1 MKITRAIPKR
11 LMKDVLTDDERNELK
26 SYGDRPMTV
35 DEIEAREIE
44 EEQNAK
50 TVEAAKKE
58 VAKNEIKATLDEID
72 RKSIRAIRA
81 GEIEKLKDLE
91 KEAVQLRKSLN
102 A

>member
-1 MKITRAIPKR
+1 MKITRAIPAR

-26 SYGDRPMTV
+26 QFGDRAMTV
-35 DEIEAREIE
+35 EEIEAREIE
-44 EEQNAK
+44 EEANKAK
-50 TVEAAKKE
+50 ALVAEKQAAKDQ
-58 VAKNEIKATLDEID
+58 IKAALDEID

-81 GEIEKLKDLE
+81 GETEKLKDLE

>member
-26 SYGDRPMTV
+26 SYGDRHMTV

-44 EEQNAK
+44 EEQSAK

-58 VAKNEIKATLDEID
+58 AAKNEIKAALDEID
-72 RKSIRAIRA
+72 RKSIRAIRS
-81 GEIEKLKDLE
+81 GETEKLKDLE